1 LCYRVVNIH
10 ETCEG
15 DQVARIYT
23 KTGDDG
29 TTGMIGGKRIPKD
42 SPYTEAVGTV
52 DELNA
57 LIGVVCSYDLPVD
70 VQSILQRVQDDLFL
84 VGAELATPEGKQ
96 PKSREISDEDI
107 RRMENEIDGIESN
120 LEPLKQF
127 ILPGGSITGAQLH
140 LARAVS
146 RRAERHCVTLSRTEK
161 LDPKILQYLNRL
173 SDLCFVLARYVNRL
187 HSIPETN
194 PTFGKTT

>member
-1 LCYRVVNIH
+1 
-10 ETCEG
+10 
-15 DQVARIYT
+15 VARIYT

-173 SDLCFVLARYVNRL
+173 SFVLARYVNRL